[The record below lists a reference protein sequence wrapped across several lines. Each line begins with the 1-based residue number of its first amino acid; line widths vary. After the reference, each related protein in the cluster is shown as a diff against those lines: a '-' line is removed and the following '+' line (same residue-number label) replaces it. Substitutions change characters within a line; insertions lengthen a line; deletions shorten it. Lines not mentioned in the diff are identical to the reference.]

1 MAELDAWRS
10 PASEAQG
17 HRVVPRRVPKP
28 VMVASASKSDAVG
41 VINKQLKTVCPTLPP
56 IVNGPDSIE
65 KLSQIFV
72 DPSASPVV
80 FALQPNYISSNGTSH
95 IDPHLLLVQVKSL
108 SLDCC
113 VRRKCWSFTTNGMR
127 WVAQDEI
134 VILLEQE
141 PTASEE
147 GSADEALPPSD
158 VFYHLLSIYEDAMN
172 KHHVI
177 VNLGH
182 TVTPGTFLG
191 TIQIIFSKK

>member
-10 PASEAQG
+10 PASSEAQG

-28 VMVASASKSDAVG
+28 VAVASASKSESAG
-41 VINKQLKTVCPTLPP
+41 VIKKQLKTACPTLPP
-56 IVNGPDSIE
+56 VVDGPDSVE
-65 KLSQIFV
+65 KLSQMLV
-72 DPSASPVV
+72 DPSVSPVV
-80 FALQPNYISSNGTSH
+80 FALQPSYISSNGTNH
-95 IDPHLLLVQVKSL
+95 VDPHLLLVQVKLL

-141 PTASEE
+141 PTASEDD
-147 GSADEALPPSD
+147 SANETLPPSD

-191 TIQIIFSKK
+191 RNQITNKI